1 MLKWWHYIVC
11 SLCGVGA
18 ISSIGINFQKK
29 RSGGLERWTSMRSS
43 WYNQIQLYS
52 DACKQNYSSHSLY
65 CFNIFFC
72 FHYYDA
78 YKQNLRINNKPTL
91 ALTVQQ
97 NPHTAW
103 SGVFR
108 SRALLTWKEKVT
120 ASPST
125 FTASL
130 GQPSRTTPLPPTPN
144 ELPPYSATLR
154 PVVVLPA

>member
-1 MLKWWHYIVC
+1 MV
-11 SLCGVGA
+11 S
-18 ISSIGINFQKK
+18 ISKK
-29 RSGGLERWTSMRSS
+29 KGRVVWKGGLQCARLGIIKFNFTVMLV
-43 WYNQIQLYS
+43 N
-52 DACKQNYSSHSLY
+52 NYSSHSLY

>member
-1 MLKWWHYIVC
+1 MLAVVW
-11 SLCGVGA
+11 SFCGVGE
-18 ISSIGINFQKK
+18 ISSIGINFQKE
-29 RSGGLERWTSMRSS
+29 RSGGLERWISMRSS
-43 WYNQIQLYS
+43 WYNRIQLYG
-52 DACKQNYSSHSLY
+52 DACKQSMICNRPITVLTRYIVST
-65 CFNIFFC
+65 
-72 FHYYDA
+72 FHYYDS

-91 ALTVQQ
+91 ALTVEQ

>member
-1 MLKWWHYIVC
+1 MEWGKLAVLV
-11 SLCGVGA
+11 S
-18 ISSIGINFQKK
+18 ISKK
-29 RSGGLERWTSMRSS
+29 KGRVVWKGGLPCGRLGITEFNFTVMLVNSQWFATG
-43 WYNQIQLYS
+43 QLQFS
-52 DACKQNYSSHSLY
+52 LVKLFQHS
-65 CFNIFFC
+65 FC
-72 FHYYDA
+72 SHYYNS
-78 YKQNLRINNKPTL
+78 YKQNLRSNNKPTL

-103 SGVFR
+103 SGVLR